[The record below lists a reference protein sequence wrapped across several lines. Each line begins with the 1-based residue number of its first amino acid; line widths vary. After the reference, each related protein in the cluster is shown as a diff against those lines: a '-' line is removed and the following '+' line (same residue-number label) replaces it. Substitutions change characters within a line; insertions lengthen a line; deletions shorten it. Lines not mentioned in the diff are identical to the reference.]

1 MTAVAIP
8 AKAKPKGHT
17 ARLGAMNIPVTDTPS
32 SAALG
37 QPINA
42 APTFRIFTRVS

>member
-1 MTAVAIP
+1 
-8 AKAKPKGHT
+8 
-17 ARLGAMNIPVTDTPS
+17 MNINTTEKPS
-32 SAALG
+32 STALG